1 MDVRVTDPGVGVF
14 VRMKF
19 AAQAGMQSKRTNR
32 DQQHADQTLRP
43 GGKALD
49 HGCVFK
55 EPKQQTNHRHTGGMA
70 QSPPEAKPPSGS
82 VTVTGGE
89 RCQRSQMIRPGDH
102 MGESRNKTDE

>member
-1 MDVRVTDPGVGVF
+1 
-14 VRMKF
+14 
-19 AAQAGMQSKRTNR
+19 
-32 DQQHADQTLRP
+32 
-43 GGKALD
+43 
-49 HGCVFK
+49 
-55 EPKQQTNHRHTGGMA
+55 MA